1 LSDEDMPR
9 GEFKAMLGM
18 SDQGAA
24 AALRALVKHGLPK
37 SDSPQDKMRF
47 GLPQHALRFMLPQLR
62 PEAEA
67 DSANFLRP
75 NWPLAQSQQALAAIK
90 SAAKLAF
97 APAFEPYYGV
107 IRRTQSGE

>member
-1 LSDEDMPR
+1 MLR

-24 AALRALVKHGLPK
+24 DALRALVKYGLPK
-37 SDSPQDKMRF
+37 SDWPQDKVRV